1 MDTLLGEELCW
12 KLLPTASVK
21 DWTQGYMYTN
31 LSFADV
37 PLCSLELE
45 AGMTTQPGIAHTTIP
60 STGMAQ
66 EGVLATKD

>member
-45 AGMTTQPGIAHTTIP
+45 AGMTTQPGIVHTTIP